1 MENDPAA
8 MGKIQK
14 VAVTIHERFKVAIC
28 LCLIPKYRAWSLS
41 TPMAVNIN
49 YETKRNPAKKER
61 EHWNVSVCVPPSV
74 EFAVA
79 IIVQLLKRASSFRY
93 CF

>member
-28 LCLIPKYRAWSLS
+28 LCLIPKNRARSLS
-41 TPMAVNIN
+41 TPVL
-49 YETKRNPAKKER
+49 T
-61 EHWNVSVCVPPSV
+61 SSV
-74 EFAVA
+74 ERLANTTNKESGCCQTTIQEFERRMKQKFLV
-79 IIVQLLKRASSFRY
+79 
-93 CF
+93 

>member
-14 VAVTIHERFKVAIC
+14 VAVTMNERFKVAIC
-28 LCLIPKYRAWSLS
+28 LCLIPKNRARSLS

-49 YETKRNPAKKER
+49 RDETEHNAKLDMKTTPLEYR
-61 EHWNVSVCVPPSV
+61 QRFQCS
-74 EFAVA
+74 
-79 IIVQLLKRASSFRY
+79 
-93 CF
+93 

>member
-14 VAVTIHERFKVAIC
+14 VAVTIHERFKVGIC
-28 LCLIPKYRAWSLS
+28 LCLIPKNRARSLS

-49 YETKRNPAKKER
+49 CDETEHNAKLDMKTTPLEYR
-61 EHWNVSVCVPPSV
+61 QRFQCS
-74 EFAVA
+74 
-79 IIVQLLKRASSFRY
+79 
-93 CF
+93 

>member
-28 LCLIPKYRAWSLS
+28 LCLIPKNRTRSLS

-49 YETKRNPAKKER
+49 YIYET
-61 EHWNVSVCVPPSV
+61 EHN
-74 EFAVA
+74 A
-79 IIVQLLKRASSFRY
+79 ILTSKVN
-93 CF
+93 

>member
-14 VAVTIHERFKVAIC
+14 VAVTIHERFKVPIC
-28 LCLIPKYRAWSLS
+28 LCLIPKNRARSLS

-49 YETKRNPAKKER
+49 RDETEHNAKLDMKTTPLEYR
-61 EHWNVSVCVPPSV
+61 QRFQCS
-74 EFAVA
+74 
-79 IIVQLLKRASSFRY
+79 
-93 CF
+93 

>member
-28 LCLIPKYRAWSLS
+28 LCLIPQNRARSLS

-49 YETKRNPAKKER
+49 RDETEHNAKLDMKTTPLEYR
-61 EHWNVSVCVPPSV
+61 QRFQCS
-74 EFAVA
+74 
-79 IIVQLLKRASSFRY
+79 
-93 CF
+93 

>member
-28 LCLIPKYRAWSLS
+28 LCLIPKNRARSLS

-49 YETKRNPAKKER
+49 RDETEHNAKLNMKTTPLEYR
-61 EHWNVSVCVPPSV
+61 QRFQCS
-74 EFAVA
+74 
-79 IIVQLLKRASSFRY
+79 
-93 CF
+93 

>member
-28 LCLIPKYRAWSLS
+28 LCLIPKNRARSLS
-41 TPMAVNIN
+41 TPTSTMKLNIMQ
-49 YETKRNPAKKER
+49 
-61 EHWNVSVCVPPSV
+61 SL
-74 EFAVA
+74 
-79 IIVQLLKRASSFRY
+79 I
-93 CF
+93 

>member
-8 MGKIQK
+8 MDKIQK

-28 LCLIPKYRAWSLS
+28 LCLIPKNRARSLS

-49 YETKRNPAKKER
+49 YETEHNAKLDMKTTPLEYR
-61 EHWNVSVCVPPSV
+61 QRFQCS
-74 EFAVA
+74 
-79 IIVQLLKRASSFRY
+79 
-93 CF
+93 

>member
-1 MENDPAA
+1 MENDPTA

-28 LCLIPKYRAWSLS
+28 LCLIPKNRARSLS

-49 YETKRNPAKKER
+49 RDETEHNAKLDMKTTPLEYR
-61 EHWNVSVCVPPSV
+61 QRFQCS
-74 EFAVA
+74 
-79 IIVQLLKRASSFRY
+79 
-93 CF
+93 